1 MSMAMQHYED
11 DQTNGFM
18 IHIVPELQGRIKKAA
33 AQSNLSVQDYV
44 ERILEQ
50 TVPPDSNSTLKRDGR
65 LNRAAVDDLLRYREE
80 IRRAHPGQVFED
92 SAELLRQAR
101 EERTKELEQ
110 RGNEGVAYGL
120 LTQTTGA

>member
-50 TVPPDSNSTLKRDGR
+50 TVPPDSSSTLKRDGR

-80 IRRAHPGQVFED
+80 VRRAHPGQVFED
-92 SAELLRQAR
+92 SAELLRHAR

-110 RGNEGVAYGL
+110 R
-120 LTQTTGA
+120 